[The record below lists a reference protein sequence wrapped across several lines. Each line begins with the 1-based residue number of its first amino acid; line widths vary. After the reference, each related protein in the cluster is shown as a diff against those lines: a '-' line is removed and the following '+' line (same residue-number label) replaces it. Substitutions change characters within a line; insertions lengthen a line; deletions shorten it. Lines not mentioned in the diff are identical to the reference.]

1 MSLLQGCVVECVLN
15 LPVFSM
21 FEIATVLF
29 ITLDTDSGGLCC
41 IQLGAHRISHLE
53 KADAALFFGA
63 RAAFPR
69 CHCFRFHLGEA
80 SRPHISSFFFFFG
93 GFVCFAVNPLRCVC
107 VVFGLFEVWG
117 ELKPFLDH
125 GGHRG
130 SRLDSAAPDCPALCS
145 SEQRVRHIKERHAA
159 YCWSGKKWPEGS
171 PLEQMR
177 PLLYDCFAW
186 CLLKSKARFCVL
198 ETQSFLVV
206 MTVCSFSAHL
216 WD

>member
-29 ITLDTDSGGLCC
+29 LHVGYWLRGIVLHAAGGASHFTSGESRCC
-41 IQLGAHRISHLE
+41 AFFWSSRCVS
-53 KADAALFFGA
+53 ALSL
-63 RAAFPR
+63 FPFPPR
-69 CHCFRFHLGEA
+69 RSLTP
-80 SRPHISSFFFFFG
+80 PHIFFFFFFFEG
-93 GFVCFAVNPLRCVC
+93 LFVSPWIRYVVC

>member
-29 ITLDTDSGGLCC
+29 LHVGYWLRGIVLHAAGGASHFTSGESRCC
-41 IQLGAHRISHLE
+41 AFLE
-53 KADAALFFGA
+53 LALRF
-63 RAAFPR
+63 RAVIVSVSTS
-69 CHCFRFHLGEA
+69 EK
-80 SRPHISSFFFFFG
+80 PHAPTYLFFFFFG
-93 GFVCFAVNPLRCVC
+93 EGLFVSPWICYVVC